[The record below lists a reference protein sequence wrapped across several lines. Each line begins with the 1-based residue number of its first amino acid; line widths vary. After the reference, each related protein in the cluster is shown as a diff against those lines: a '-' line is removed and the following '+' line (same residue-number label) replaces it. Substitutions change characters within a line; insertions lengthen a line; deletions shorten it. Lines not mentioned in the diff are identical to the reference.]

1 MITRKTRRGMLVLVL
16 LSALSFWVNR
26 SQDTQKP
33 EPVAGLDPELDYVL
47 RDFELQFFD
56 ESGMPAVHMQ
66 APELRNDP
74 RLKLGTID
82 HPVLRLNQE
91 DVVWDLTA
99 DTAIVTADKEHVQL
113 TGQVDVRRNEP
124 SSGNWVEIN
133 TRDVRIEVTPQT
145 AATDQP
151 VHIFDGRNRVD
162 AIGLELDMKSK
173 TFKLKEQVRATYAV
187 N

>member
-1 MITRKTRRGMLVLVL
+1 MITRKTRRGMIVLVL
-16 LSALSFWVNR
+16 LSAFSFWVTR
-26 SQDTQKP
+26 SQDTQNP

-56 ESGMPAVHMQ
+56 ESGKPAVHMQ
-66 APELRNDP
+66 APVLRNDP

-82 HPVLRLNQE
+82 HPVLRLNQD

-99 DTAIVTADKEHVQL
+99 DTATVTADKEHVQL
-113 TGQVDVRRNEP
+113 IGRVEVRRDEP

-133 TRDVRIEVTPQT
+133 TREVRIEVTPQT
-145 AATDQP
+145 AYTDQP

-173 TFKLKEQVRATYAV
+173 TFKLKQQVRASYAV